1 MAVGPSALAVT
12 TTGVA
17 LADRPLDAI
26 LFDMRSK

>member
-1 MAVGPSALAVT
+1 MAVGPTLAVT
-12 TTGVA
+12 ATGVA